1 MPSPDDLGRDEYELL
16 ARLASAYWEDGLTQQ
31 AMAARFGLSRPKV
44 QRLLDRARVVGIVDI
59 RISTP
64 PWLHV
69 DLERQIRRQFGLA
82 EVIVAAERPDPQGQR
97 EEVARAAAAYL
108 ERKLADGVVVAVS
121 HGRDTAEVP
130 RFVGTRRRIDATFVS
145 AMGGSPHGDA
155 PTNPNEIVR
164 RLADRVGGRALGL
177 YAPAYVE
184 SERMRDDLLR
194 QAAVAE
200 TLRVAASASIAL
212 LGIGGTD
219 DACTM
224 VRSGCFSVEEI
235 RRLRAAGAVGD
246 LMGNYVDVHGRHL
259 ESPET
264 ARLVGLGLEELRVI
278 DTVMVVVSESE
289 KPLALLGALHT
300 GIVDVL
306 VVDAPNA
313 QFLAGQ
319 GRGPSERVSSQRP
332 GTEV

>member
-1 MPSPDDLGRDEYELL
+1 MPSPDDLGREEYELL
-16 ARLASAYWEDGLTQQ
+16 ARLASGYWEEGLTQE
-31 AMAARFGLSRPKV
+31 ALAARFGLSRPKV
-44 QRLLDRARVVGIVDI
+44 QRLLDRARAVGVVDI
-59 RISTP
+59 RVSTP

-69 DLERQIRRQFGLA
+69 DLERAIRGHFGLA
-82 EVIVAAERPDPQGQR
+82 DVIVAPERPDPQAQR

-108 ERKLADGVVVAVS
+108 ERRLDDGVVVAVS

-130 RFVGTRRRIDATFVS
+130 RYVGTRRHIDATFVS
-145 AMGGSPHGDA
+145 AMGGSPHGEA

-164 RLADRVGGRALGL
+164 RLADRCGGRALGL

-200 TLRVAASASIAL
+200 TLRAASGASIAL

-235 RRLRAAGAVGD
+235 RRLRGAGAVGD
-246 LMGNYVDVHGRHL
+246 LMGNYVDVYGHHL

-264 ARLVGLGLEELRVI
+264 ARLVGLGLDELRGI
-278 DTVMVVVSESE
+278 ETVMVVVSEAE
-289 KPLALLGALHT
+289 KPLAILGALNT

-313 QFLAGQ
+313 RFLAGQ
-319 GRGPSERVSSQRP
+319 ARDPNERP